1 MRKIAASLFFVLLF
15 ARAAY
20 CSVAGITEFKAVV
33 VECEDGVETASRIW
47 VTGDRSRRDFKN
59 GKEIVVTRN
68 DLKLTWFIYPQIKS
82 YVEMPAYG
90 TFANFNIPDE
100 NADTGDLT
108 RKFLKYDER
117 DSFRM
122 KKYLVTVKYKNYNT
136 EDSYY
141 EWTRNDF
148 PIPVR
153 TESLDG
159 KNWTEYTKISRGPID
174 YTLFD
179 KPKRYKKISSENAEK
194 LLADYYAKH
203 PETVTQKKKK
213 QKAKVSSDGTK
224 DKVPVVETETTE
236 NELWQAIYDMDIKN
250 HVRK

>member
-1 MRKIAASLFFVLLF
+1 MRKIAAALFFALLF

-20 CSVAGITEFKAVV
+20 CSAAGITEFKAVV

-108 RKFLKYDER
+108 RKFLKYDTR

-174 YTLFD
+174 YTVFD
-179 KPKRYKKISSENAEK
+179 KPKSYKKISSEDAEK
-194 LLADYYAKH
+194 LLADYYTKH
-203 PETVTQKKKK
+203 PETVKPKK
-213 QKAKVSSDGTK
+213 QKKALRNHGKTK
-224 DKVPVVETETTE
+224 EKAVESAEAPQNQTVQEASPDTADTPK
-236 NELWQAIYDMDIKN
+236 Q
-250 HVRK
+250 

>member
-1 MRKIAASLFFVLLF
+1 MRKIAVALFFALLF

-179 KPKRYKKISSENAEK
+179 KPKRYKKISTENAEK

-213 QKAKVSSDGTK
+213 IKTGASASSKAKIADTA
-224 DKVPVVETETTE
+224 E
-236 NELWQAIYDMDIKN
+236 NKSPQTVQEASPDTADTPKQ
-250 HVRK
+250 